1 MATPHD
7 PLDAARLSEPPHASA
22 ALIGWLG
29 VTQIIAW
36 GSIYYLFALLI
47 LPLEKELAAS
57 RTAISGAF
65 SASLLASGLAA
76 PWIGRLIDRAGG
88 RNVMALGSV
97 AGALL
102 LLALSQVQSLLMLYV
117 VWALLGV
124 AMAATLYEAA
134 FAVVTYAFPLNYR
147 RAITALTLFGGF
159 ASTVFWPLTAW
170 LMEML
175 GWRGATLCW
184 AALNLLLCA
193 PIHYLCVP
201 AGHASSHA
209 AAAVPR
215 RPAAKPW
222 LRDPA
227 FLAFALSFVGQSLA
241 ISAAG
246 VHLLALLAERGL
258 TATEAAAVGA
268 MVGPMQ
274 VAGRALEMAVSARLS
289 AVQVGRWAVV
299 LLPLSLLLLMVAG
312 VNWWLLA
319 LFAFFYGT
327 GNGAMTIVRGAAPVE
342 LFGRERYGEMTGS
355 IAAPAMVARAAG
367 PLAASLAWSTLGGY
381 QPLLALLA
389 ALATLA
395 AIMYFWATRG
405 VDRAPR
411 RDG

>member
-1 MATPHD
+1 LATPPDSTHD
-7 PLDAARLSEPPHASA
+7 PGAARAPRATPS
-22 ALIGWLG
+22 LIAWLG
-29 VTQIIAW
+29 ATQIIAW

-47 LPLEKELAAS
+47 VPLEKELAVS

-65 SASLLASGLAA
+65 SACLLASGLAA
-76 PWIGRLIDRAGG
+76 PWVGRLIDRAGG
-88 RNVMALGSV
+88 RQVMSLGSV

-102 LLALSQVQSLLMLYV
+102 LLLLSQVQSLLMFYA
-117 VWALLGV
+117 VWTLLGV

-134 FAVVTYAFPLNYR
+134 FAVVTYAFPQNYR
-147 RAITALTLFGGF
+147 RAITTLTLFGGF

-170 LMEML
+170 LMESL

-193 PIHYLCVP
+193 PIHFLFVP
-201 AGHASSHA
+201 AGHAQAQSA
-209 AAAVPR
+209 AYAQPSAS
-215 RPAAKPW
+215 AKPW

-241 ISAAG
+241 ISAVG
-246 VHLLALLAERGL
+246 VHMLALLAERGL

-274 VAGRALEMAVSARLS
+274 VAGRALELTVSARLS

-299 LLPLSLLLLMVAG
+299 LLPLSLLILMAAG

-342 LFGRERYGEMTGS
+342 LFGRQQYGAMTGS
-355 IAAPAMVARAAG
+355 IAAPAMIARAAG
-367 PLAASLAWSTLGGY
+367 PLVASLAWSTLGGY
-381 QPLLALLA
+381 QALLALLV
-389 ALATLA
+389 LLA
-395 AIMYFWATRG
+395 ASAAAMYFWATRHA
-405 VDRAPR
+405 RPAA
-411 RDG
+411 